1 MKLSRLE
8 EQTISLAG
16 VMQACQ
22 ITDEIA
28 QLGMTSNDN
37 LDSCIKTIFVT
48 DPNTF
53 LDVYGEIGS
62 LALGLKILKDTLSN
76 WIPTK
81 YRAANRNCLAIL
93 MLERQLVK
101 SKNTVLRLSQGIEEI
116 RREFESK
123 ALGPSSSKTTA
134 LLSNL
139 YKQTI
144 SQLGPKIIV
153 KGQPKNLTIGVNT
166 ERIRSLLLSGIRS
179 AVLWRQ
185 VGGRRRDL
193 VFRRTE
199 LLSCCQG
206 LNKN

>member
-1 MKLSRLE
+1 
-8 EQTISLAG
+8 
-16 VMQACQ
+16 
-22 ITDEIA
+22 
-28 QLGMTSNDN
+28 
-37 LDSCIKTIFVT
+37 
-48 DPNTF
+48 
-53 LDVYGEIGS
+53 
-62 LALGLKILKDTLSN
+62 
-76 WIPTK
+76 
-81 YRAANRNCLAIL
+81 

-101 SKNTVLRLSQGIEEI
+101 SEDTVLRLSQGIEEI
-116 RREFESK
+116 RRDFESK
-123 ALGPSSSKTTA
+123 PLGPSSSKTTA

-166 ERIRSLLLSGIRS
+166 ERIRSLLLAGIRS

-185 VGGRRRDL
+185 VGGKRRDL

-199 LLSCCQG
+199 LLSCCQE